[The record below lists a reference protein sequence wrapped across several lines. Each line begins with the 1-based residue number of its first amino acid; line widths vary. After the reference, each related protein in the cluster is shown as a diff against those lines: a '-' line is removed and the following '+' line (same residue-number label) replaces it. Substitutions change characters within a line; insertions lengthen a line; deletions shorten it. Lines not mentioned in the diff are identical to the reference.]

1 MCHRSTLDA
10 ASRVVSQ
17 PCALV
22 HGTSVE
28 RRVLILYMLLSS
40 GLSEQGPDPPLP
52 PFGTWCQI
60 RNFQRLCAALLL
72 VLALAA
78 EPDYAAVGARLPRRA
93 AGHGVLRL

>member
-28 RRVLILYMLLSS
+28 RRVRILYMLLLVLTE
-40 GLSEQGPDPPLP
+40 GGDDPPLP
-52 PFGTWCQI
+52 PWNRCQI

-72 VLALAA
+72 LLALAA
-78 EPDYAAVGARLPRRA
+78 EPDYAAASARLPRRA